1 MENFVFC
8 AVSDDNFYKNTNV
21 QPVQINGTAKK
32 RFQNQGRNNLTVK
45 DNTYEYITM
54 NQTQNEGYR
63 LKKYSNIGM

>member
-1 MENFVFC
+1 M
-8 AVSDDNFYKNTNV
+8 SDDNFYKNINV

-45 DNTYEYITM
+45 DNTYKYITM

>member
-8 AVSDDNFYKNTNV
+8 AVSDDNFYKNTSV

-45 DNTYEYITM
+45 DNTYKYITM

>member
-1 MENFVFC
+1 M
-8 AVSDDNFYKNTNV
+8 SDD

-45 DNTYEYITM
+45 DNTYKYITM